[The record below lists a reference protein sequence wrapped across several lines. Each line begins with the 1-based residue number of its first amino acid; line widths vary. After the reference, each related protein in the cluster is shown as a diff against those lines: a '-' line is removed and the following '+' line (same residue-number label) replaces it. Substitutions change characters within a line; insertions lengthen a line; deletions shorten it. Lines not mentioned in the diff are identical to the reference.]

1 MAGPA
6 HDYHRGDM
14 DISEQK
20 STYELF
26 TALTKWGSLFTAVVL
41 LFLTV
46 CFAVGAGFIP
56 AAIAAG
62 VLLVGGW
69 WYLRKK
75 PFAEH

>member
-20 STYELF
+20 STYALF
-26 TALTKWGSLFTAVVL
+26 MALTKWGSLFSAAIL

-46 CFAVGAGFIP
+46 TFAAGAGFI
-56 AAIAAG
+56 AGAVAGGALAII
-62 VLLVGGW
+62 GW

-75 PFAEH
+75 PFTGH